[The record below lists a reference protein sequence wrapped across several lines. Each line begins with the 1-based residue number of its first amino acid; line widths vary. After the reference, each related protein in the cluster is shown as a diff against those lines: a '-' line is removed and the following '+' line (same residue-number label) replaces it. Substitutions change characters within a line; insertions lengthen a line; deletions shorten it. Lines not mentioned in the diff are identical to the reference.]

1 METTQKAKI
10 LLDFI
15 KFCSEAL
22 ELNELP
28 KIEFISDLAWVK
40 KNKTFGQYK
49 NDSKSLV
56 VYIKNRNLADICRT
70 LAHELVHHKQNEL
83 GMLDDLSGKTGSP
96 IENQAHEVAGIIMRD
111 YGKVEP
117 LIYESIDLYKPN
129 ELKSKNIEYKILIE
143 SPKRFSVNIK
153 YKDNHYQLLILPMF
167 SKIPSINFGNT
178 DNQYENLNLSF
189 LLNKPESKKIL
200 PSIFGLIK
208 YWIDKY
214 DIREFEYTSDGEVRN
229 KIYEYY
235 INKHFPDFTK
245 TQGEVDGIKINI
257 WKKK

>member
-1 METTQKAKI
+1 MEIQQKAKI
-10 LLDFI
+10 LFDFI

-40 KNKTFGQYK
+40 KNRTFGQYK

-129 ELKSKNIEYKILIE
+129 ELK
-143 SPKRFSVNIK
+143 
-153 YKDNHYQLLILPMF
+153 
-167 SKIPSINFGNT
+167 
-178 DNQYENLNLSF
+178 
-189 LLNKPESKKIL
+189 
-200 PSIFGLIK
+200 
-208 YWIDKY
+208 
-214 DIREFEYTSDGEVRN
+214 
-229 KIYEYY
+229 
-235 INKHFPDFTK
+235 
-245 TQGEVDGIKINI
+245 
-257 WKKK
+257 